1 VRDPRKDGPDDPPRH
16 LCPQVEFAP
25 CTSTGQRVLDTVRKG
40 GCFRTGWGGFE
51 GIDTS
56 EALRRLGPDIDAE
69 LAVELLQ
76 HAETGIRAGLAERD
90 ERKEKDQDG

>member
-1 VRDPRKDGPDDPPRH
+1 MELGVFF
-16 LCPQVEFAP
+16 FA
-25 CTSTGQRVLDTVRKG
+25 TDYS
-40 GCFRTGWGGFE
+40 
-51 GIDTS
+51 ID
-56 EALRRLGPDIDAE
+56 IAE

>member
-1 VRDPRKDGPDDPPRH
+1 M
-16 LCPQVEFAP
+16 
-25 CTSTGQRVLDTVRKG
+25 RKG

>member
-1 VRDPRKDGPDDPPRH
+1 MRDPRKDGPDDPPRH

-25 CTSTGQRVLDTVRKG
+25 VTSTGQRVLDTVKRG

-51 GIDTS
+51 RIDTD

-69 LAVELLQ
+69 LAIELLQ
-76 HAETGIRAGLAERD
+76 QAEAGIRDGLAERD
-90 ERKEKDQDG
+90 ERKETDQDG